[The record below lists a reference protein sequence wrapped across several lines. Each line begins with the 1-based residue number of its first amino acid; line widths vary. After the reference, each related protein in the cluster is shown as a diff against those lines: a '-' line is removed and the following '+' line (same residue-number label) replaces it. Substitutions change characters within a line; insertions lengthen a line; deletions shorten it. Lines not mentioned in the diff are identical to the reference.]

1 MSVWCSASKRLFI
14 KIQRVARR
22 PPIHGKMRNI
32 WILLAAWAVTACASD
47 GTKKYTVSGTFT
59 ENGRMV
65 YLMDQ
70 LTETAIDSV
79 VVSDGK
85 FSFTGTADQD
95 ALLAVQAESKNW
107 MTQFFN
113 DGTPVTINVN
123 DSTLKG
129 SPLNERLARLEVE
142 MDLPQRRMKAKL
154 AGLTDNEIL
163 ARQDEFIEDINS
175 LIDEQLSFAD
185 RVFQEERNSLIP
197 VAFSGYYFLQNGVEA
212 YDELVKEGVVFA
224 NHPYLKKSRDDVEA
238 LLKPKD
244 SPKTA
249 FIGQPYIDLEMA
261 DPDGKMHKISE
272 LVGDGK
278 YVFVDFWASW
288 CAPCR
293 AEMPNVLE
301 AYHQYHA
308 KGFEV
313 IGISFDENKEAWVKA
328 VDQLKMPWLQISD
341 LKGFNCAAAP
351 IYQVD
356 AIPDNILI
364 DPQGKIIDRGLR
376 GKALLNRLQELMGE

>member
-1 MSVWCSASKRLFI
+1 M
-14 KIQRVARR
+14 
-22 PPIHGKMRNI
+22 
-32 WILLAAWAVTACASD
+32 AVTACASD
-47 GTKKYTVSGTFT
+47 GTKNYTVSGTFT
-59 ENGRMV
+59 ENGSKV
-65 YLMDQ
+65 YLIDQ
-70 LTETAIDSV
+70 LTETAIGSA

-85 FSFTGTADQD
+85 FSFRGTAAQD
-95 ALLAVQAESKNW
+95 ALLAVQAENKNW

-113 DGTPVTINVN
+113 DGTPVVINVN

-142 MDLPQRRMKAKL
+142 MDLPQRHLNAMI
-154 AGLTDNEIL
+154 AGLTDDEIM
-163 ARQDEFIEDINS
+163 ARADEFIEAVNKRNS
-175 LIDEQLSFAD
+175 EQLAFAN
-185 RVFQEERNSLIP
+185 RVFEEERNSLIP
-197 VAFSGYYFLQNGVEA
+197 VAFSGYYFLDNGVEA

-224 NHPYLKKSRDDVEA
+224 NHPYLKKTRDDVEA
-238 LLKPKD
+238 LLKPED

-249 FIGQPYIDLEMA
+249 FVGQPYTDMEMA

-278 YVFVDFWASW
+278 YVLVDFWASW

-293 AEMPNVLE
+293 AEMPHVLE
-301 AYHQYHA
+301 AYNQFHI

-313 IGISFDENKEAWVKA
+313 VGISFDENKEAWVKA
-328 VDQLKMPWLQISD
+328 IDQLEMPWLQISD
-341 LKGFNCAAAP
+341 LKGFNCAAAS

-376 GKALLNRLQELMGE
+376 GKALFSRLQELIGE

>member
-1 MSVWCSASKRLFI
+1 
-14 KIQRVARR
+14 
-22 PPIHGKMRNI
+22 MRNT
-32 WILLAAWAVTACASD
+32 WILLIVLVTTACASD
-47 GTKKYTVSGTFT
+47 GIKNYTVNGSFT
-59 ENGRMV
+59 ENGRKI
-65 YLMDQ
+65 YLIDQ
-70 LTETAIDSV
+70 LTETAIDSA

-85 FSFTGTADQD
+85 FSFTGTAAQD
-95 ALLAVQAESKNW
+95 ALLAVQAENKNW

-142 MDLPQRRMKAKL
+142 MDLPQRHLNAMI
-154 AGLTDNEIL
+154 AGLTDEEIL
-163 ARQDEFIEDINS
+163 ARADEFIEAVNKRNS
-175 LIDEQLSFAD
+175 EQLAFAN

-197 VAFSGYYFLQNGVEA
+197 VAFSGYYFLDNGVEA

-224 NHPYLKKSRDDVEA
+224 NHPYLKKTRDDVEA
-238 LLKPKD
+238 LLKPED

-249 FIGQPYIDLEMA
+249 FVGQSYTDMEMA

-278 YVFVDFWASW
+278 YVLVDFWASW

-293 AEMPNVLE
+293 AEMPHVLE
-301 AYHQYHA
+301 AYNQFHS

-328 VDQLKMPWLQISD
+328 IDQLEMPWLQISD
-341 LKGFNCAAAP
+341 LKGFNCAAAS

-376 GKALLNRLQELMGE
+376 GKALLSRLQELIGE

>member
-1 MSVWCSASKRLFI
+1 
-14 KIQRVARR
+14 
-22 PPIHGKMRNI
+22 MRSI
-32 WILLAAWAVTACASD
+32 WILLAALAVTACASD
-47 GTKKYTVSGTFT
+47 GTKNYTVSGTFT
-59 ENGRMV
+59 ENGSKV
-65 YLMDQ
+65 YLIDQ
-70 LTETAIDSV
+70 LTETAIGSA

-85 FSFTGTADQD
+85 FSFRGTAAQD
-95 ALLAVQAESKNW
+95 ALLAVQAENKNW

-113 DGTPVTINVN
+113 DGTPVVINVN

-142 MDLPQRRMKAKL
+142 MDLPQRHLNAMI
-154 AGLTDNEIL
+154 AGLTDDEIM
-163 ARQDEFIEDINS
+163 ARADEFIEAVNKRNS
-175 LIDEQLSFAD
+175 EQLAFAN
-185 RVFQEERNSLIP
+185 RVFEEERNSLIP
-197 VAFSGYYFLQNGVEA
+197 VAFSGYYFLDNGVEA

-224 NHPYLKKSRDDVEA
+224 NHPYLKKTRDDVEA
-238 LLKPKD
+238 LLKPED

-249 FIGQPYIDLEMA
+249 FVGQPYTDMEMA

-278 YVFVDFWASW
+278 YVLVDFWASW

-293 AEMPNVLE
+293 AEMPHVLE
-301 AYHQYHA
+301 AYNQFHI

-313 IGISFDENKEAWVKA
+313 VGISFDENKEAWVKA
-328 VDQLKMPWLQISD
+328 IDQLEMPWLQISD
-341 LKGFNCAAAP
+341 LKGFNCAAAS

-376 GKALLNRLQELMGE
+376 GKALFSRLQELIGE